1 MTRGKVAQAGIS
13 TAVLAFTGVLVAH
26 AADGPGDTHHSD
38 CASASHDTVA
48 CDFSHSAPGSG
59 PGSTPGTP
67 GTPGQPAGGGQ
78 PRSQWGQPE
87 PDRVYTWQVSN
98 EGGHPCWIGN
108 SHQVSDPGER
118 ASQQR
123 AADSAYRAQS
133 GGADYPQC
141 ASQGAPTAGSA
152 DASSAATPAFI
163 RNAEV
168 RQQLGSPAPRI
179 QPGRAISGKTAFLEI
194 GGAGPRS
201 FDMADPL
208 GGPGAHVDA
217 RPTYRVD
224 WGDGTVIE
232 TSSNGGPWPHG
243 DVTHVY
249 QRSGHYDV
257 IVTARWTAQWSGANG
272 ERGDLNGLTTE
283 GRIARFPVTEVQ
295 AVRQR

>member
-1 MTRGKVAQAGIS
+1 MTRGKVAQAGIF
-13 TAVLAFTGVLVAH
+13 TAVLAFTGALVAH
-26 AADGPGDTHHSD
+26 AADGPGDTDHSD
-38 CASASHDTVA
+38 CSSASHDTVA
-48 CDFSHSAPGSG
+48 CDFSHSGPGGAPGG
-59 PGSTPGTP
+59 AP
-67 GTPGQPAGGGQ
+67 GTPGQPLGDGHAQ
-78 PRSQWGQPE
+78 PQWQTE
-87 PDRVYTWQVSN
+87 PDRVYTWELKN
-98 EGGHPCWIGN
+98 EGGRPCWIGS
-108 SHQVSDPGER
+108 SHQVSAPGER

-123 AADSAYRAQS
+123 SADTAYQAQS

-141 ASQGAPTAGSA
+141 PSQGAPATTSA
-152 DASSAATPAFI
+152 DTSSAATPPFI

-168 RQQLGSPAPRI
+168 RRQLGAPAPRI
-179 QPGRAISGKTAFLEI
+179 QPGRAIAGKTAFLEI

-201 FDMADPL
+201 FDVADPL

-232 TSSNGGPWPHG
+232 TSSTGAAWPHG

-257 IVTARWTAQWSGANG
+257 IVTARWTAEWSGANG

-283 GRIARFPVTEVQ
+283 GRISRFPVSEVQ

>member
-1 MTRGKVAQAGIS
+1 MTRGKAAQAGIF

-26 AADGPGDTHHSD
+26 AAEGPADTRSSD
-38 CASASHDTVA
+38 CTSASPNTVDCHFTHERPDA
-48 CDFSHSAPGSG
+48 
-59 PGSTPGTP
+59 P
-67 GTPGQPAGGGQ
+67 GTPGQPGTPAVQPTNGP
-78 PRSQWGQPE
+78 PRSSTPSDTTQ
-87 PDRVYTWQVSN
+87 VYTWQVDRNPS
-98 EGGHPCWIGN
+98 GQPCWTGTA
-108 SHQVSDPGER
+108 HPAGGDPAAE
-118 ASQQR
+118 QR
-123 AADSAYRAQS
+123 AADQAYLAQS
-133 GGADYPQC
+133 GGAEYPPC
-141 ASQGAPTAGSA
+141 PVAGTAGSEGSPARPGVVREA
-152 DASSAATPAFI
+152 D
-163 RNAEV
+163 V

-179 QPGRAISGKTAFLEI
+179 QPGRAIAGKTAFLEI

-201 FDMADPL
+201 FDIADPL
-208 GGPGAHVDA
+208 GGPATHVDA

-249 QRSGHYDV
+249 QRTGHYDV

>member
-1 MTRGKVAQAGIS
+1 MTRGKAAQAGIF
-13 TAVLAFTGVLVAH
+13 TVVLAFTGALVAH
-26 AADGPGDTHHSD
+26 AADGPGGAHHSD

-48 CDFSHSAPGSG
+48 CTFSDSG
-59 PGSTPGTP
+59 PGGPGTT
-67 GTPGQPAGGGQ
+67 GQLTLDGQPQ
-78 PRSQWGQPE
+78 NQWQVE
-87 PDRVYTWQVSN
+87 PDRVYTWELSN
-98 EGGHPCWIGN
+98 EGGRPCWIGT
-108 SHQVSDPGER
+108 SHPVSDPGER
-118 ASQQR
+118 ARQQR
-123 AADSAYRAQS
+123 AADSAYQAQS

-141 ASQGAPTAGSA
+141 PSQGAPTGTSG
-152 DASSAATPAFI
+152 DTPSAATPPFI
-163 RNAEV
+163 RNAAV

-179 QPGRAISGKTAFLEI
+179 QPGRAIAGKVAFLEI

-201 FDMADPL
+201 FDLADPL

-232 TSSNGGPWPHG
+232 TSSNGGPWPDG

-283 GRIARFPVTEVQ
+283 GRISRFPVTEVQ